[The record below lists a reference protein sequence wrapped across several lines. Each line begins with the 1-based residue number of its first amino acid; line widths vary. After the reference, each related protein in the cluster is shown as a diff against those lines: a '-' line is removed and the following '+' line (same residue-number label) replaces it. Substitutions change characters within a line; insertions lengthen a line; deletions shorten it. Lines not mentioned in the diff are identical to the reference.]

1 MSIRGFQ
8 RALADLVSS
17 PDLCRETLDTPASL
31 GTRYD
36 LTELEQRRLLYC
48 AGHRGMKVCW
58 GLHRANRLG
67 PIHANFRLTCVA
79 LGSHLRDELEAFW
92 RDSLPRDLQ
101 FQSESDRFAA
111 FLFRRVRDRELNL
124 PIIEDVMRFELAISS
139 LRFQSR
145 RQVSG
150 TLAQAA
156 VETNFVMTLHP
167 FLRLIQFSH
176 EPERLLEAL
185 TQKQPVPSDLARGE
199 FFVLA
204 DAKKEGAPAIRIVDN
219 RLGNI
224 LNSFQL
230 GFPPPLSAA
239 EMNSLL
245 DAGLIARWPQEA
257 PMARSAMQLV

>member
-17 PDLCRETLDTPASL
+17 PDLCRATLAKPTSL
-31 GTRYD
+31 ETRYD

-58 GLHRANRLG
+58 GLYRANRLG

-79 LGSHLRDELEAFW
+79 LASHLRDELEAFW

-111 FLFRRVRDRELNL
+111 FLFRRVQDRELNL
-124 PIIEDVMRFELAISS
+124 PIIEDVVRFELAVSS

-145 RQVSG
+145 RQVSR
-150 TLAQAA
+150 TLSQAA
-156 VETNFVMTLHP
+156 AETNFVMILHP
-167 FLRLIQFSH
+167 FLRLIRFSH

-199 FFVLA
+199 FFVLV
-204 DAKKEGAPAIRIVDN
+204 DAKEEGTPAIRIVDT
-219 RLGNI
+219 RLGNV

-230 GFPPPLSAA
+230 GLTPPLSSA

-245 DAGLIARWPQEA
+245 DGGLIARWPQDVQ
-257 PMARSAMQLV
+257 MARSAMQLG